1 MTEATSDDLEQPA
14 ASSRGNTAARIVSQI
29 AYGALATGLV
39 ITLVIIARRPFDR
52 LGVIDLA
59 TIIDRHGPAVL
70 GIPSAVIVAILL
82 VSLTRALD
90 GPMTLELFGIKSDGA
105 SATCIVW
112 IALFLAISLSFRAL
126 W

>member
-1 MTEATSDDLEQPA
+1 MTEARSDNPEQPA
-14 ASSRGNTAARIVSQI
+14 ANSRGQQAARIVSQI
-29 AYGALATGLV
+29 AYGALATGVV
-39 ITLVIIARRPFDR
+39 ITLVVIARHPFEK
-52 LGVIDLA
+52 LGAIDLA

-70 GIPSAVIVAILL
+70 GIPSAAIVAILL

-90 GPMTLELFGIKSDGA
+90 GPMTLEFFGIKSDGA

-112 IALFLAISLSFRAL
+112 IALFLAISVSFRAL

>member
-1 MTEATSDDLEQPA
+1 MTEARSDNPEQPA
-14 ASSRGNTAARIVSQI
+14 ANSRGRTAARIASQI
-29 AYGALATGLV
+29 AYGALATGVV
-39 ITLVIIARRPFDR
+39 ITLVVIARHPFEKF
-52 LGVIDLA
+52 VAIDLA

-70 GIPSAVIVAILL
+70 GIPSAAIVAILL

-90 GPMTLELFGIKSDGA
+90 GPMTLELFGIKFDGA

-112 IALFLAISLSFRAL
+112 IALFLAISVSFRAL